1 MEDHKDKVGSQ
12 VSWYFA
18 KIYVNEIHYF
28 HCVAP
33 SIPIK
38 KNKLKA
44 SQDGKIWRM
53 AS

>member
-18 KIYVNEIHYF
+18 KIHIHYF

-38 KNKLKA
+38 KIN
-44 SQDGKIWRM
+44 
-53 AS
+53 